1 MFAAAVKETEARDS
15 VRREKERTDRAA
27 AEQREAE
34 RRAHEDALATARR
47 DLDKAIAAVRAAKR
61 DGRSTVEADAV
72 WKAAKARVIELE
84 TGALPAWAPPVADEP
99 ADSDGGEGEG
109 DGEGE
114 VSGSGEDSP
123 VDDAPLADEQP

>member
-15 VRREKERTDRAA
+15 ARREKERTERAA

-34 RRAHEDALATARR
+34 RRAHADALATARR

-61 DGRSTVEADAV
+61 DGRSTVEADAA

-84 TGALPAWAPPVADEP
+84 TGAAPAWAPPVEQ
-99 ADSDGGEGEG
+99 SDGGDAEP
-109 DGEGE
+109 D
-114 VSGSGEDSP
+114 VSDADRGEDSP
-123 VDDAPLADEQP
+123 VDDAPLPEEQA